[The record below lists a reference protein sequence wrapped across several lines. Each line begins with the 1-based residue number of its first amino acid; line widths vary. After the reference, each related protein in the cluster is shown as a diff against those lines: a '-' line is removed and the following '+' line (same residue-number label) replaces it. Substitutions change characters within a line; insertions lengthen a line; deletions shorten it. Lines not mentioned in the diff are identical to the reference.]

1 MKEKWKRCGAKE
13 TRRAVGKGRDRDLSG
28 SENDK

>member
-1 MKEKWKRCGAKE
+1 MKKWKRCGAKE
-13 TRRAVGKGRDRDLSG
+13 TRREVGEGRDRDISG